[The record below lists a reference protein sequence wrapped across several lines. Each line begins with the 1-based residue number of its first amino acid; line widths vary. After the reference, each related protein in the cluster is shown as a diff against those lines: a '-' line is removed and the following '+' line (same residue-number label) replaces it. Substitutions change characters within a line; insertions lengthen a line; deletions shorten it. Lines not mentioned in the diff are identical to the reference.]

1 MDRVRFWSK
10 PPTSLLCQEHTVRAR
25 LQEPASAGACLRQ
38 WKGRVSR
45 GEAFPFQILADRGFP
60 GSCLLNS
67 LGTCPGPGTSLPVP
81 LNQRLAPCWP
91 ACSYTILE
99 AKRIYSL
106 KYKLFCPSG
115 SQCPDNVTGH
125 IFSIVVEVVMIFKRL
140 WWTFLYGVTEQFS
153 SIYKQIEVVT

>member
-1 MDRVRFWSK
+1 MIQTAHI
-10 PPTSLLCQEHTVRAR
+10 PPVPRTHCQGSAPGASQRGSLSPAMERQGEQRGSLPFPDSGRQR
-25 LQEPASAGACLRQ
+25 LPRLLPV
-38 WKGRVSR
+38 K
-45 GEAFPFQILADRGFP
+45 
-60 GSCLLNS
+60 LNS